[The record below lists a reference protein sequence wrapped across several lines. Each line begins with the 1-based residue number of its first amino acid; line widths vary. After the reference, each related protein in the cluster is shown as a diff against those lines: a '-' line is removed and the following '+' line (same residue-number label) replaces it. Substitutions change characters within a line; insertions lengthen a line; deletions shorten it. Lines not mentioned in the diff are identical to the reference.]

1 MRKFILYEI
10 FTFSVCIASLFFLIE
25 VFYRINIVYKKIKVL
40 SRKNATEFT
49 NFFFII
55 VLKAF
60 TISLKQL
67 LYIRSGSKNILLLLR
82 ILGELIIIIGC
93 LIWIV
98 TVYYKL

>member
-10 FTFSVCIASLFFLIE
+10 FTFLVYIASLFFLIE
-25 VFYRINIVYKKIKVL
+25 VFYRINIIYKKIKVL

-49 NFFFII
+49 NFFLII
-55 VLKAF
+55 VLEAF

-67 LYIRSGSKNILLLLR
+67 LYIRSSSKNILLLLR